1 MGRKVAASNEVWDV
15 APGMINGA
23 GTKIHR
29 TGWRLQGP
37 AGRAGLA
44 RRQPRAWAR
53 GARGSHAGA
62 ASPQGV
68 REDET
73 RVLPVAPSCGGHT
86 FPSRR
91 AQGRVWL
98 GSVPFLSPGGRCGP
112 AGGRPWTAQRDPGS
126 RQCGQRERTQSG
138 SPHVLLP
145 LGLAPASS
153 DGRRGRVGSSDR
165 GQCWEDGGQ
174 AQPSLGLLEL
184 ESTVTPNLSLLSSHY

>member
-1 MGRKVAASNEVWDV
+1 MARGQRFTEQGGGYRGR
-15 APGMINGA
+15 
-23 GTKIHR
+23 
-29 TGWRLQGP
+29 Q
-37 AGRAGLA
+37 AGRASRGGSREHGLGGREA
-44 RRQPRAWAR
+44 ATQGP
-53 GARGSHAGA
+53 

-174 AQPSLGLLEL
+174 AQPSLGLL
-184 ESTVTPNLSLLSSHY
+184 PALSRLLGAGKHSDPKSLPPQ